1 MLKFRIACV
10 QLQFPTLS
18 EVSISGQVVLEC
30 VCTGKAQKDSKEI
43 SCDYT
48 ELLLFCLFFL
58 HNYI

>member
-48 ELLLFCLFFL
+48 ELLLF
-58 HNYI
+58 